1 MHQRDAKASAV
12 TRRPVPKQ
20 AEHKSEQLVEQ
31 TVRRYESDRHAMPLS
46 DAAMRPREQPALSRV
61 SVTFTARCEIALRG
75 AVAAV
80 AAGVMHALHPNP
92 LTVLIVAVSIL
103 CSSANIGT
111 TLRLCT
117 HSVVGCALTLPLAW
131 LMLCV
136 SSLEPAGSRP
146 LAATGV
152 IGAVAVPI
160 GYARLPVVARPT
172 VSR

>member
-1 MHQRDAKASAV
+1 M
-12 TRRPVPKQ
+12 
-20 AEHKSEQLVEQ
+20 
-31 TVRRYESDRHAMPLS
+31 
-46 DAAMRPREQPALSRV
+46 

-75 AVAAV
+75 TLAAV

-160 GYARLPVVARPT
+160 GYARLPVVARKIGVGVLCLSVLLNVPADGEPPPS
-172 VSR
+172 VSAMLVLLDAVARGRHRGSAPFSTCWAAAA